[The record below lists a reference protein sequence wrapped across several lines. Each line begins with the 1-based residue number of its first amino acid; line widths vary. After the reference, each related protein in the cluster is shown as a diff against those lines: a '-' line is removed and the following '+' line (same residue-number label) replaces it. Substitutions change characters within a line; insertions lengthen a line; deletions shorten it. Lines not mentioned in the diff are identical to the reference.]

1 MRVHGPCLRH
11 LHKCWYLCS
20 CDGWFIVMMK
30 WQDITHRQT
39 QPFIFEVE
47 ASKFSKD
54 VLNCIVLAWIWFIIE
69 YNLTSSHT
77 QLNSIWVNIW
87 SLIRALYE
95 IETYITLQLL
105 QLEFKYSISSHI
117 FKPKLKFHCLHRC
130 CHLEYLQKI
139 QISPN
144 IFNFIERM
152 LMFDVN
158 NFWEDYDDLL
168 SKGSFIIW
176 IFNFMSMSKTFV
188 SKHI

>member
-30 WQDITHRQT
+30 WQDITHKQT

-95 IETYITLQLL
+95 IETDITLQLL
-105 QLEFKYSISSHI
+105 QLEFKYSLSSHI
-117 FKPKLKFHCLHRC
+117 FKPKLKFSLFAQV
-130 CHLEYLQKI
+130 L
-139 QISPN
+139 SPGILAEN
-144 IFNFIERM
+144 SNFP
-152 LMFDVN
+152 
-158 NFWEDYDDLL
+158 
-168 SKGSFIIW
+168 
-176 IFNFMSMSKTFV
+176 
-188 SKHI
+188 KHI